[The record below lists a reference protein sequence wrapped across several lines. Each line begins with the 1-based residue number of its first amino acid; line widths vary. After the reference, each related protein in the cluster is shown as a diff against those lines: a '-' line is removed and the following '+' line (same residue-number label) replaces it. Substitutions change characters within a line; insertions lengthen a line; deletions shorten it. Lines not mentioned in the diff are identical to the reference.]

1 MRRYLL
7 VDDNLE
13 FAENLAEIL
22 ADDGAECTVVA
33 GGPQALQE
41 ARSTRFDAV
50 VTDMRM
56 PVMSGAKLVH
66 EIRAIDPGLPAIV
79 VSAYTGEDDLTAA
92 RKEGLLAVLSKPVP
106 IPRLRELLRGARRSA
121 LVAVVEDDPALA
133 DNLAEA
139 LRDRGFSSVMAH
151 SVAETVRLDEVKPFA
166 ALVDIRVKGG
176 PDGEA
181 LRTLLR
187 RIPALPIL
195 VMTAFLE
202 SRQIASAMT
211 VFEKP
216 FATAQVLQAIEE
228 LHGARNSHLRS

>member
-13 FAENLAEIL
+13 FTENLAEIL

-133 DNLAEA
+133 DNLAEFCQGGVKHA
-139 LRDRGFSSVMAH
+139 HLRVGLLAGHELSMIHLGFGS
-151 SVAETVRLDEVKPFA
+151 
-166 ALVDIRVKGG
+166 
-176 PDGEA
+176 
-181 LRTLLR
+181 
-187 RIPALPIL
+187 
-195 VMTAFLE
+195 
-202 SRQIASAMT
+202 SRQRQKVCADRTFVSD
-211 VFEKP
+211 
-216 FATAQVLQAIEE
+216 
-228 LHGARNSHLRS
+228 